1 MICWE
6 ELSSSDNCNEVIM
19 DKSEI
24 VNTEDCNF
32 DHNVMSF
39 SSQIGRK
46 KVCVKEKNNQVE
58 EIYKVKESLQNVSY
72 IEKVIDNDFQD
83 YNLDINLAL
92 IVELLLIRSEVTS
105 PDGKRSSFNAVLQ
118 VFCMNCLLN
127 LILDTDFICQFLP
140 FSLQIFLLFQLFH
153 HSLKFH

>member
-1 MICWE
+1 
-6 ELSSSDNCNEVIM
+6 M

-58 EIYKVKESLQNVSY
+58 IRQIYLQKKIKQLEVIGDAFKKIGHS
-72 IEKVIDNDFQD
+72 IEYYR
-83 YNLDINLAL
+83 YNLENSKD
-92 IVELLLIRSEVTS
+92 
-105 PDGKRSSFNAVLQ
+105 
-118 VFCMNCLLN
+118 
-127 LILDTDFICQFLP
+127 LILREMMMMRHLYY
-140 FSLQIFLLFQLFH
+140 
-153 HSLKFH
+153 